1 MNFVESIAVTLPAEV
16 FQPDSLA
23 IGGSLAWSALI
34 SLLPLVFFFVAL
46 GVFSLPTQ
54 WCAVGSLVVAII
66 VAVVGF
72 DMPFG
77 MSLMSAA
84 EGAAFGLLPIIYIVI
99 MAVWLYNLTDRS
111 GRAKD
116 VQAVF
121 SLVGKGDKR
130 IQGLLIA
137 FAFCGL
143 LEGLAGFGAP
153 VAIACAMM
161 WALGLPPIRAAIA
174 VMVGN
179 ALNVG
184 FGAMAIP
191 VTTVANLGGEDPV
204 VVGATMGRI
213 TPILLLLIPFFVL
226 FILDGVRGVKQC
238 WLAALVSW
246 FGMAAG
252 HVVGTHFLSYEL
264 TAVFASLISFILLA
278 ALMTKWSPTTPDE
291 LRSPPAEEKLP
302 LSNAVLG
309 LLPYWLVV
317 IVFAIAK
324 LWTFGIDIPAA
335 LASTTFSFNWPGL
348 EGVMGVDG
356 GLNNAV
362 EFSVPWLASPGT
374 MLLLTGLIVCVV
386 YAMNDSGGR
395 YRLPFSEG
403 IKTLGRTVY
412 DLRVSILT
420 ICLVMSLAY
429 VMNLSG
435 QTVTIG
441 AWLSATG
448 AAFAFLSPLL
458 GWLGTAVT
466 GSATSAGA
474 LFGNLQATA
483 AQAAN
488 LPPQLLLGVNE
499 VGGGIGKIISP
510 QNLAIAASS
519 VKAEGRESE
528 ILRRALPYSLI
539 LIVILGVITFLASN
553 GIAGFLVV

>member
-1 MNFVESIAVTLPAEV
+1 MTSLPAEM
-16 FQPDSLA
+16 FQPETSA
-23 IGGSLAWSALI
+23 IGGSLAWSALV

-54 WCAVGSLVVAII
+54 WCALGSLAVAIMVAII
-66 VAVVGF
+66 GF
-72 DMPFG
+72 DMPVG
-77 MSLMSAA
+77 MSLMSAV

-99 MAVWLYNLTDRS
+99 MAVWLYNLTERS

-130 IQGLLIA
+130 IQGLLIG

-161 WALGLPPIRAAIA
+161 WALGLPPVRSAIA

-213 TPILLLLIPFFVL
+213 TPLLLLLIPFFVL
-226 FILDGVRGVKQC
+226 FILDGFRGVKQC
-238 WLAALVSW
+238 WLAAVVSW
-246 FGMAAG
+246 LGMAAG
-252 HVVGTHFLSYEL
+252 HLVGTHFLSYEL
-264 TAVFASLISFILLA
+264 TAVFASLVSFIMLA
-278 ALMTKWSPTTPDE
+278 ALLTRWSPETPEE
-291 LRSPPAEEKLP
+291 LRSPPADEKL
-302 LSNAVLG
+302 SVSQAVLG

-324 LWTFGIDIPAA
+324 LWTLGIDIPAA
-335 LASTTFSFNWPGL
+335 LASTTVNFVWPGL
-348 EGVMGVDG
+348 EGVMAVQG
-356 GLNNAV
+356 GQNSAV
-362 EFSVPWLASPGT
+362 VFSVPWLASPGT
-374 MLLLTGLIVCVV
+374 MLFLTGVIVCGL
-386 YAMNDSGGR
+386 YAANDGGGK
-395 YRLPFSEG
+395 YRLPFG
-403 IKTLGRTVY
+403 KGMRTLLGTVY
-412 DLRVSILT
+412 ELRIAILT

-458 GWLGTAVT
+458 GWIGTAVT

-483 AQAAN
+483 AQSAN

-499 VGGGIGKIISP
+499 IGGGIGKIISP
-510 QNLAIAASS
+510 QNLAIAASAVKSEGSES
-519 VKAEGRESE
+519 V
-528 ILRRALPYSLI
+528 ILRKALPYSLF
-539 LIVILGVITFLASN
+539 LVVLLGAITFFASN
-553 GIAGFLVV
+553 GILGFLVV

>member
-1 MNFVESIAVTLPAEV
+1 MLELSSAAYPWSLEA
-16 FQPDSLA
+16 FQPTVDSLT
-23 IGGSLAWSALI
+23 GSALV
-34 SLLPLVFFFVAL
+34 SLLPLVFFFTAL

-54 WCAVGSLVVAII
+54 WCAIGSLIVALI

-72 DMPFG
+72 GMPVG
-77 MSLMSAA
+77 MSLMSAV
-84 EGAAFGLLPIIYIVI
+84 EGAAFGLLPIVYIVV
-99 MAVWLYNLTDRS
+99 MAVWLYNLTDRT
-111 GRAKD
+111 GRAVD

-130 IQGLLIA
+130 IQGLLIG

-161 WALGLPPIRAAIA
+161 WTLGLPPIRSAIA

-191 VTTVANLGGEDPV
+191 VTTVAKLGGEDAA
-204 VVGATMGRI
+204 VVGMTMGRI
-213 TPILLLLIPFFVL
+213 TPFLLLLVPFLLL

-238 WLAALVSW
+238 WLAALVAW
-246 FGMAAG
+246 VGMAGG
-252 HVVGTHFLSYEL
+252 HLVGTHLLSYEL
-264 TAVFASLISFILLA
+264 TAVFASLLSFILLA
-278 ALMTKWSPTTPDE
+278 GLMTVWSPTTPDDM
-291 LRSPPAEEKLP
+291 RSPAGEEKLP
-302 LSNAVLG
+302 ASRMILG
-309 LLPYWLVV
+309 LLPYWLVI

-324 LWTFGIDIPAA
+324 LWTVGVDVPAF
-335 LASTTFSFNWPGL
+335 LASTTLSFTWPGL
-348 EGVMGVDG
+348 DGVLSIDG
-356 GLNNAV
+356 SPNSAT

-374 MLLLTGLIVCVV
+374 MLLLTGMIVCVV
-386 YAMNDSGGR
+386 YAKADPER
-395 YRLPFSEG
+395 FSFG
-403 IKTLGRTVY
+403 MGMKTLGQTIVQ
-412 DLRVSILT
+412 LRVSILT

-441 AWLSATG
+441 AWMSATG

-458 GWLGTAVT
+458 GWIGTAVT

-474 LFGNLQATA
+474 LFGSLQATA
-483 AQAAN
+483 ASNAG

-499 VGGGIGKIISP
+499 IGGGIGKIISP
-510 QNLAIAASS
+510 QNLAIASAA
-519 VKAEGRESE
+519 VKVEGRESE
-528 ILRRALPYSLI
+528 LLRKALPYSLLLII
-539 LIVILGVITFLASN
+539 LLGVITFLASN
-553 GIAGFLVV
+553 GILGFLVV

>member
-1 MNFVESIAVTLPAEV
+1 MTSLPAEM
-16 FQPDSLA
+16 FQPETSA
-23 IGGSLAWSALI
+23 IGGSLAWSALV

-54 WCAVGSLVVAII
+54 WCALGSLAVAII
-66 VAVVGF
+66 VAIIGF
-72 DMPFG
+72 DMPVG
-77 MSLMSAA
+77 MSLMSAM

-99 MAVWLYNLTDRS
+99 MAVWLYNLTERS

-130 IQGLLIA
+130 IQGLLIG

-161 WALGLPPIRAAIA
+161 WALGLPPVRSAIA

-213 TPILLLLIPFFVL
+213 TPLLLLLIPFFVL
-226 FILDGVRGVKQC
+226 FILDGFRGVKQC
-238 WLAALVSW
+238 WLAAVVSW
-246 FGMAAG
+246 LGMAAG
-252 HVVGTHFLSYEL
+252 HLVGTHFLSYEL
-264 TAVFASLISFILLA
+264 TAVFASLVSFIMLA
-278 ALMTKWSPTTPDE
+278 ALLTRWSPETPEE
-291 LRSPPAEEKLP
+291 LRSPPADEKL
-302 LSNAVLG
+302 SVSQAVLG

-324 LWTFGIDIPAA
+324 LWTLGIDIPAA
-335 LASTTFSFNWPGL
+335 LASTTVNFVWPGL
-348 EGVMGVDG
+348 EGVMAVQG
-356 GLNNAV
+356 GQNSAV
-362 EFSVPWLASPGT
+362 VFSVPWLASPGT
-374 MLLLTGLIVCVV
+374 MLFLTGVIVCGL
-386 YAMNDSGGR
+386 YAANDGGGK
-395 YRLPFSEG
+395 YRLPFG
-403 IKTLGRTVY
+403 KGMRTLLGTVY
-412 DLRVSILT
+412 ELRIAILT

-429 VMNLSG
+429 VMNVSG

-458 GWLGTAVT
+458 GWIGTAVT

-483 AQAAN
+483 AQSAN

-499 VGGGIGKIISP
+499 IGGGIGKIISP
-510 QNLAIAASS
+510 QNLAIAASAVKSEGSES
-519 VKAEGRESE
+519 V
-528 ILRRALPYSLI
+528 ILRKALPYSLF
-539 LIVILGVITFLASN
+539 LIVLLGAITFFASN
-553 GIAGFLVV
+553 GILGFLVV

>member
-1 MNFVESIAVTLPAEV
+1 MTSLPAEM
-16 FQPDSLA
+16 FQPETSA
-23 IGGSLAWSALI
+23 IGGSLAWSALV

-54 WCAVGSLVVAII
+54 WCTLGSLAVAII
-66 VAVVGF
+66 VAIIGF
-72 DMPFG
+72 DMPVG
-77 MSLMSAA
+77 MSLMSAV

-99 MAVWLYNLTDRS
+99 MAVWLYNLTERS

-130 IQGLLIA
+130 IQGLLIG

-161 WALGLPPIRAAIA
+161 WALGLPPVRSAIA

-213 TPILLLLIPFFVL
+213 TPLLLLLIPFFVL
-226 FILDGVRGVKQC
+226 FILDGFRGVKQC
-238 WLAALVSW
+238 WLAAVVSW
-246 FGMAAG
+246 LGMAAG
-252 HVVGTHFLSYEL
+252 HLVGTHFLSYEL
-264 TAVFASLISFILLA
+264 TAVFASLVSFIMLA
-278 ALMTKWSPTTPDE
+278 ALLTRWSPETPEE
-291 LRSPPAEEKLP
+291 LRSPPADEKL
-302 LSNAVLG
+302 SVSQAVLG

-324 LWTFGIDIPAA
+324 LWTLGIDIPAA
-335 LASTTFSFNWPGL
+335 LASTTVNFVWPGL
-348 EGVMGVDG
+348 EGVMAVQG
-356 GLNNAV
+356 GQNSAV
-362 EFSVPWLASPGT
+362 VFSVPWLASPGT
-374 MLLLTGLIVCVV
+374 MLFLTGVIVCGL
-386 YAMNDSGGR
+386 YAANDGGGK
-395 YRLPFSEG
+395 YRLPFG
-403 IKTLGRTVY
+403 KGMRTLLGTVY
-412 DLRVSILT
+412 ELRIAILT

-458 GWLGTAVT
+458 GWIGTAVT

-483 AQAAN
+483 AQSAN

-499 VGGGIGKIISP
+499 IGGGIGKIISP
-510 QNLAIAASS
+510 QNLAIAASAVKSEGSES
-519 VKAEGRESE
+519 V
-528 ILRRALPYSLI
+528 ILRKALPYSLF
-539 LIVILGVITFLASN
+539 LIVLLGAITFFASN
-553 GIAGFLVV
+553 GILGFLVV

>member
-1 MNFVESIAVTLPAEV
+1 MGPAAASLPVEV
-16 FQPDSLA
+16 FQPDTTA
-23 IGGSLAWSALI
+23 IGASLAWSALI

-72 DMPFG
+72 DMPLG

-130 IQGLLIA
+130 VQGLLIG

-161 WALGLPPIRAAIA
+161 WALGLPPIKSAIA

-191 VTTVANLGGEDPV
+191 VTTVANLGGEDAV

-213 TPILLLLIPFFVL
+213 TPILLLLIPFLVL
-226 FILDGVRGVKQC
+226 FILDGVRGIKQC
-238 WLAALVSW
+238 WLAALASW
-246 FGMAAG
+246 FGMAVG
-252 HVVGTHFLSYEL
+252 HVVGTHWLSYEL
-264 TAVFASLISFILLA
+264 TAVFASLVSFIVLA
-278 ALMTKWSPTTPDE
+278 ALLTRWSPVTPE
-291 LRSPPAEEKLP
+291 EMQSAPAEEKLP
-302 LSNAVLG
+302 VSSAVLG

-324 LWTFGIDIPAA
+324 LWTLGVDIPAA
-335 LASTTFSFNWPGL
+335 LASTTASFTWPGL
-348 EGVMGVDG
+348 EGVMAVDG
-356 GLNNAV
+356 EPNNAV

-386 YAMNDSGGR
+386 YATNDANGK
-395 YRLPFSEG
+395 YRLPFREG
-403 IKTLGRTVY
+403 IKTFGQTVY
-412 DLRVSILT
+412 DLRISILT

-429 VMNLSG
+429 VMNFSG

-441 AWLSATG
+441 AWLAATG
-448 AAFAFLSPLL
+448 AAFAFLSPVL
-458 GWLGTAVT
+458 GWIGTAVT

-499 VGGGIGKIISP
+499 IGGGIGKIISP
-510 QNLAIAASS
+510 QNLAIASS
-519 VKAEGRESE
+519 AVKAEGRESE
-528 ILRRALPYSLI
+528 ILRKALPYSLI
-539 LIVILGVITFLASN
+539 LVILLGVITFLASN

>member
-1 MNFVESIAVTLPAEV
+1 MTSLPAEM
-16 FQPDSLA
+16 FQPETSA
-23 IGGSLAWSALI
+23 IGGSLAWSALV

-54 WCAVGSLVVAII
+54 WCALGSLAVAIMVAII
-66 VAVVGF
+66 GF
-72 DMPFG
+72 DMPVG
-77 MSLMSAA
+77 MSLMSAV

-99 MAVWLYNLTDRS
+99 MAVWLYNLTERS

-130 IQGLLIA
+130 IQGLLIG

-161 WALGLPPIRAAIA
+161 WALGLPPVRSAIA

-213 TPILLLLIPFFVL
+213 TPLLLLLIPFFVL
-226 FILDGVRGVKQC
+226 FILDGFRGVKQC
-238 WLAALVSW
+238 WLAAVVSW
-246 FGMAAG
+246 LGMAAG
-252 HVVGTHFLSYEL
+252 HLVGTHFLSYEL
-264 TAVFASLISFILLA
+264 TAVFASLVSFIMLA
-278 ALMTKWSPTTPDE
+278 ALLTRWSPETPEE
-291 LRSPPAEEKLP
+291 LRSPPADEKL
-302 LSNAVLG
+302 SVSQAVLG

-324 LWTFGIDIPAA
+324 LWTLGIDIPAA
-335 LASTTFSFNWPGL
+335 LASTTVNFVWPGL
-348 EGVMGVDG
+348 EGVMAVQG
-356 GLNNAV
+356 GQNSAV
-362 EFSVPWLASPGT
+362 VFSVPWLASPGT
-374 MLLLTGLIVCVV
+374 MLFLTGVIVCGL
-386 YAMNDSGGR
+386 YAANDGGGK
-395 YRLPFSEG
+395 YRLPFG
-403 IKTLGRTVY
+403 KGMRTLLGTVY
-412 DLRVSILT
+412 ELRIAILT

-458 GWLGTAVT
+458 GWIGTAVT

-483 AQAAN
+483 AQSAN

-499 VGGGIGKIISP
+499 IGGGIGKIISP
-510 QNLAIAASS
+510 QNLAIAASAVKSEGSES
-519 VKAEGRESE
+519 V
-528 ILRRALPYSLI
+528 ILRKALPYSLF
-539 LIVILGVITFLASN
+539 LIVLLGAITFFASN
-553 GIAGFLVV
+553 GILGFLVV

>member
-1 MNFVESIAVTLPAEV
+1 MTSLPAEM
-16 FQPDSLA
+16 FQPETSA
-23 IGGSLAWSALI
+23 IGGSLAWSALV

-54 WCAVGSLVVAII
+54 WCALGSLAVAII
-66 VAVVGF
+66 VAIIGF
-72 DMPFG
+72 DMPVG
-77 MSLMSAA
+77 MSLMSAV

-99 MAVWLYNLTDRS
+99 MAVWLYNLTKRS

-130 IQGLLIA
+130 IQGLLIG

-161 WALGLPPIRAAIA
+161 WALGLPPVRSAIA

-213 TPILLLLIPFFVL
+213 TPLLLLLIPFFVL
-226 FILDGVRGVKQC
+226 FILDGFRGVKQC
-238 WLAALVSW
+238 WLAAVVSW
-246 FGMAAG
+246 LGMAAG
-252 HVVGTHFLSYEL
+252 HLVGTHFLSYEL
-264 TAVFASLISFILLA
+264 TAVFASLVSFIMLA
-278 ALMTKWSPTTPDE
+278 ALLTRWSPETPEE
-291 LRSPPAEEKLP
+291 LRSPPADEKL
-302 LSNAVLG
+302 SVSQAVLG

-324 LWTFGIDIPAA
+324 LWTLGIDIPAA
-335 LASTTFSFNWPGL
+335 LASTTVNFVWPGL
-348 EGVMGVDG
+348 EGVMAVQG
-356 GLNNAV
+356 GQNSAV
-362 EFSVPWLASPGT
+362 VFSVPWLASPGT
-374 MLLLTGLIVCVV
+374 MLFLTGVIVCGL
-386 YAMNDSGGR
+386 YAANDGGGK
-395 YRLPFSEG
+395 YRLPFG
-403 IKTLGRTVY
+403 KGMRTLLGTVY
-412 DLRVSILT
+412 ELRIAILT

-458 GWLGTAVT
+458 GWIGTAVT

-483 AQAAN
+483 AQSAN

-499 VGGGIGKIISP
+499 IGGGIGKIISP
-510 QNLAIAASS
+510 QNLAIAASAVKSEGSES
-519 VKAEGRESE
+519 V
-528 ILRRALPYSLI
+528 ILRKALPYSLF
-539 LIVILGVITFLASN
+539 LIVLLGAITFFASN
-553 GIAGFLVV
+553 GILGFLVV

>member
-1 MNFVESIAVTLPAEV
+1 MTSLPAEM
-16 FQPDSLA
+16 FQPETSA
-23 IGGSLAWSALI
+23 IGGSLAWSALV

-54 WCAVGSLVVAII
+54 WCALGSLAVAII
-66 VAVVGF
+66 VAIIGF
-72 DMPFG
+72 DMPVG
-77 MSLMSAA
+77 MSLMSAV

-99 MAVWLYNLTDRS
+99 MAVWLYNLTERS

-130 IQGLLIA
+130 IQGLLIG

-161 WALGLPPIRAAIA
+161 WALGLPPVRSAIA

-213 TPILLLLIPFFVL
+213 TPLLLLLIPFFVL
-226 FILDGVRGVKQC
+226 FILDGFRGVKQC
-238 WLAALVSW
+238 WLAAVVSW
-246 FGMAAG
+246 LGMAAG
-252 HVVGTHFLSYEL
+252 HLVGTHFLSYEL
-264 TAVFASLISFILLA
+264 TAVFASLVSFIMLA
-278 ALMTKWSPTTPDE
+278 ALLTRWSPETPEE
-291 LRSPPAEEKLP
+291 LRSPPADEKL
-302 LSNAVLG
+302 SVSQAVLG

-324 LWTFGIDIPAA
+324 LWTLGIDIPAA
-335 LASTTFSFNWPGL
+335 LASTTVNFVWPGL
-348 EGVMGVDG
+348 EGVMAVQG
-356 GLNNAV
+356 GQNSAV
-362 EFSVPWLASPGT
+362 VFSVPWLASPGT
-374 MLLLTGLIVCVV
+374 MLFLTGVIVCGL
-386 YAMNDSGGR
+386 YAANDGGGK
-395 YRLPFSEG
+395 YRLPFG
-403 IKTLGRTVY
+403 KGMRTLLGTVY
-412 DLRVSILT
+412 ELRIAILT

-458 GWLGTAVT
+458 GWIGTAVT

-483 AQAAN
+483 AQSAN

-499 VGGGIGKIISP
+499 IGGGIGKIISP
-510 QNLAIAASS
+510 QNLAIAASAVKSEGSES
-519 VKAEGRESE
+519 V
-528 ILRRALPYSLI
+528 ILRKALPYSLF
-539 LIVILGVITFLASN
+539 LIVLLGAITFFASN
-553 GIAGFLVV
+553 GILGFLVV

>member
-1 MNFVESIAVTLPAEV
+1 MTSLPAEM
-16 FQPDSLA
+16 FQPETSA
-23 IGGSLAWSALI
+23 IGGSLAWSALV

-54 WCAVGSLVVAII
+54 WCALGSLAVAII
-66 VAVVGF
+66 VAIIGF
-72 DMPFG
+72 DMPVG
-77 MSLMSAA
+77 MSLMSAM

-99 MAVWLYNLTDRS
+99 MAVWLYNLTERS

-130 IQGLLIA
+130 IQGLLIG

-161 WALGLPPIRAAIA
+161 WALGLPPVRSAIA

-213 TPILLLLIPFFVL
+213 TPLLLLLIPFFVL
-226 FILDGVRGVKQC
+226 FILDGFRGVKQC
-238 WLAALVSW
+238 WLAAVVSW
-246 FGMAAG
+246 LGMAAG
-252 HVVGTHFLSYEL
+252 HLVGTHFLSYEL
-264 TAVFASLISFILLA
+264 TAVFASLVSFIMLA
-278 ALMTKWSPTTPDE
+278 ALLTRWSPETPEE
-291 LRSPPAEEKLP
+291 LRSPPADEKL
-302 LSNAVLG
+302 SVSQAVLG

-324 LWTFGIDIPAA
+324 LWTLGIDIPAA
-335 LASTTFSFNWPGL
+335 LASTTVNFVWPGL
-348 EGVMGVDG
+348 EGVMAVQG
-356 GLNNAV
+356 GQNSAV
-362 EFSVPWLASPGT
+362 VFSVPWLASPGT
-374 MLLLTGLIVCVV
+374 MLFLTGVIVCGL
-386 YAMNDSGGR
+386 YAANDGGGK
-395 YRLPFSEG
+395 YRLPFG
-403 IKTLGRTVY
+403 KGMRTLLGTVY
-412 DLRVSILT
+412 ELRIAILT

-458 GWLGTAVT
+458 GWIGTAVT

-483 AQAAN
+483 AQSAN

-499 VGGGIGKIISP
+499 IGGGIGKIISP
-510 QNLAIAASS
+510 QNLAIAASAVKSEGSES
-519 VKAEGRESE
+519 V
-528 ILRRALPYSLI
+528 ILRKALPYSLF
-539 LIVILGVITFLASN
+539 LIVLLGAITFFASN
-553 GIAGFLVV
+553 GILGFLVV

>member
-1 MNFVESIAVTLPAEV
+1 MTSLPAEM
-16 FQPDSLA
+16 FQPETSA
-23 IGGSLAWSALI
+23 IGGSLAWSALV

-54 WCAVGSLVVAII
+54 WCALGSLAVAIMVAII
-66 VAVVGF
+66 GF
-72 DMPFG
+72 DMPVG
-77 MSLMSAA
+77 MSLMSAM

-99 MAVWLYNLTDRS
+99 MAVWLYNLTERS

-130 IQGLLIA
+130 IQGLLIG

-161 WALGLPPIRAAIA
+161 WALGLPPVRSAIA

-213 TPILLLLIPFFVL
+213 TPLLLLLIPFFVL
-226 FILDGVRGVKQC
+226 FILDGFRGVKQC
-238 WLAALVSW
+238 WLAAVVSW
-246 FGMAAG
+246 LGMAAG
-252 HVVGTHFLSYEL
+252 HLVGTHFLSYEL
-264 TAVFASLISFILLA
+264 TAVFASLVSFIMLA
-278 ALMTKWSPTTPDE
+278 ALLTRWSPETPEE
-291 LRSPPAEEKLP
+291 LRSPPADEKL
-302 LSNAVLG
+302 SVSQAVLG

-324 LWTFGIDIPAA
+324 LWTLGIDIPAA
-335 LASTTFSFNWPGL
+335 LASTTVNFVWPGL
-348 EGVMGVDG
+348 EGVMAVQG
-356 GLNNAV
+356 GQNSAV
-362 EFSVPWLASPGT
+362 VFSVPWLASPGT
-374 MLLLTGLIVCVV
+374 MLFLTGVIVCGL
-386 YAMNDSGGR
+386 YAANDGGGK
-395 YRLPFSEG
+395 YRLPFG
-403 IKTLGRTVY
+403 KGMRTLLGTVY
-412 DLRVSILT
+412 ELRIAILT

-458 GWLGTAVT
+458 GWIGTAVT

-483 AQAAN
+483 AQSAN

-499 VGGGIGKIISP
+499 IGGGIGKIISP
-510 QNLAIAASS
+510 QNLAIAASAVKSEGSES
-519 VKAEGRESE
+519 V
-528 ILRRALPYSLI
+528 ILRKALPYSLF
-539 LIVILGVITFLASN
+539 LIVLLGAITFFASN
-553 GIAGFLVV
+553 GILGFLVV

>member
-1 MNFVESIAVTLPAEV
+1 MALPLEV
-16 FQPDSLA
+16 FQPDTGA
-23 IGGSLAWSALI
+23 VGGSLAWSALL
-34 SLLPLVFFFVAL
+34 SLVPLVFFFVAL

-54 WCAVGSLVVAII
+54 WCAVGSLVIAII

-72 DMPFG
+72 DMPLG
-77 MSLMSAA
+77 MSLMSAV
-84 EGAAFGLLPIIYIVI
+84 EGAAFGLLPIIYIVV

-130 IQGLLIA
+130 IQGLLIG

-161 WALGLPPIRAAIA
+161 WALGLPPIRSAIA

-213 TPILLLLIPFFVL
+213 TPLLLLLIPFFVL

-238 WLAALVSW
+238 WLAAVVSW

-252 HVVGTHFLSYEL
+252 HLVGTHVLSYEL
-264 TAVFASLISFILLA
+264 TAVFASLLSFILLA
-278 ALMTKWSPTTPDE
+278 ALMTAWAPTTPDE
-291 LRSPPAEEKLP
+291 MRSPAAEEKLP
-302 LSNAVLG
+302 VSRAVLG

-324 LWTFGIDIPAA
+324 LWTFGIDVPAA
-335 LASTTFSFNWPGL
+335 LNETTFSFTWPGL
-348 EGVMGVDG
+348 EGVMAVDG
-356 GLNNAV
+356 GQNTAV

-395 YRLPFSEG
+395 FALPFTEG
-403 IKTLGRTVY
+403 IRTLGQTIVS
-412 DLRVSILT
+412 LRVSILT

-474 LFGNLQATA
+474 LFGSLQATA

-499 VGGGIGKIISP
+499 IGGGIGKIISP
-510 QNLAIAASS
+510 QNLAIAASA
-519 VKAEGRESE
+519 VKSEGRESE
-528 ILRRALPYSLI
+528 LLRKALPYSLL
-539 LIVILGVITFLASN
+539 LIVMLGAITYLAASGILGF
-553 GIAGFLVV
+553 VVA

>member
-1 MNFVESIAVTLPAEV
+1 MTSLPAEM
-16 FQPDSLA
+16 FQPETSA
-23 IGGSLAWSALI
+23 IGGSLAWSALV

-54 WCAVGSLVVAII
+54 WCALGSLAVAIMVAII
-66 VAVVGF
+66 GF
-72 DMPFG
+72 DMPVG
-77 MSLMSAA
+77 MSLMSAV

-99 MAVWLYNLTDRS
+99 MAVWLYNLTERS

-130 IQGLLIA
+130 IQGLLIG
-137 FAFCGL
+137 FSFCGL

-161 WALGLPPIRAAIA
+161 WALGLPPVRSAIA

-213 TPILLLLIPFFVL
+213 TPLLLLLIPFFVL
-226 FILDGVRGVKQC
+226 FILDGFRGVKQC
-238 WLAALVSW
+238 WLAAVVSW
-246 FGMAAG
+246 LGMAAG
-252 HVVGTHFLSYEL
+252 HLVGTHFLSYEL
-264 TAVFASLISFILLA
+264 TAVFASLVSFIMLA
-278 ALMTKWSPTTPDE
+278 ALLTRWSPETPEE
-291 LRSPPAEEKLP
+291 LRSPPADEKL
-302 LSNAVLG
+302 SVSQAVLG

-324 LWTFGIDIPAA
+324 LWTLGIDIPAA
-335 LASTTFSFNWPGL
+335 LASTTVNFVWPGL
-348 EGVMGVDG
+348 EGVMAVQG
-356 GLNNAV
+356 GQNSAV
-362 EFSVPWLASPGT
+362 VFSVPWLASPGT
-374 MLLLTGLIVCVV
+374 MLFLTGVIVCGL
-386 YAMNDSGGR
+386 YAANDGGGK
-395 YRLPFSEG
+395 YRLPFG
-403 IKTLGRTVY
+403 KGMRTLLGTVY
-412 DLRVSILT
+412 ELRIAILT

-458 GWLGTAVT
+458 GWIGTAVT

-483 AQAAN
+483 AQSAK

-499 VGGGIGKIISP
+499 IGGGIGKIISP
-510 QNLAIAASS
+510 QNLAIAASAVKSEGSES
-519 VKAEGRESE
+519 V
-528 ILRRALPYSLI
+528 ILRKALPYSLF
-539 LIVILGVITFLASN
+539 LIVLLGAITFFASN
-553 GIAGFLVV
+553 GILGFLVV

>member
-1 MNFVESIAVTLPAEV
+1 MTSLPAEM
-16 FQPDSLA
+16 FQPETSA
-23 IGGSLAWSALI
+23 IGGSLAWSALV

-54 WCAVGSLVVAII
+54 WCALGSLAVAII
-66 VAVVGF
+66 VAIIGF
-72 DMPFG
+72 DMPVG
-77 MSLMSAA
+77 MSLMSAV

-99 MAVWLYNLTDRS
+99 MAVWLYNLTERS

-121 SLVGKGDKR
+121 SVVGKGDKR
-130 IQGLLIA
+130 IQGLLIG

-161 WALGLPPIRAAIA
+161 WALGLPPVRSAIA

-213 TPILLLLIPFFVL
+213 TPLLLLLIPFFVL
-226 FILDGVRGVKQC
+226 FILDGFRGVKQC
-238 WLAALVSW
+238 WLAAVVSW
-246 FGMAAG
+246 LGMAAG
-252 HVVGTHFLSYEL
+252 HLVGTHFLSYEL
-264 TAVFASLISFILLA
+264 TAVFASLVSFIMLA
-278 ALMTKWSPTTPDE
+278 ALLTRWSPETPEE
-291 LRSPPAEEKLP
+291 LRSPPADEKL
-302 LSNAVLG
+302 SVSQAVLG

-324 LWTFGIDIPAA
+324 LWTLGIDIPAA
-335 LASTTFSFNWPGL
+335 LASTTVNFVWPGL
-348 EGVMGVDG
+348 EGVMAVQG
-356 GLNNAV
+356 GQNSAV
-362 EFSVPWLASPGT
+362 VFSVPWLASPGT
-374 MLLLTGLIVCVV
+374 MLFLTGVIVCGL
-386 YAMNDSGGR
+386 YAANDGGGK
-395 YRLPFSEG
+395 YRLPFG
-403 IKTLGRTVY
+403 KGMRTLLGTVY
-412 DLRVSILT
+412 ELRIAILT

-458 GWLGTAVT
+458 GWIGTAVT

-483 AQAAN
+483 AQSAN

-499 VGGGIGKIISP
+499 IGGGIGKIISP
-510 QNLAIAASS
+510 QNLAIAASAVKSEGSES
-519 VKAEGRESE
+519 V
-528 ILRRALPYSLI
+528 ILRKALPYSLF
-539 LIVILGVITFLASN
+539 LIVLLGAITFFASN
-553 GIAGFLVV
+553 GILGFLVV

>member
-1 MNFVESIAVTLPAEV
+1 M
-16 FQPDSLA
+16 FQPDTSA
-23 IGGSLAWSALI
+23 IGASLTWSALV

-66 VAVVGF
+66 VAVIGF
-72 DMPFG
+72 DMPVG
-77 MSLMSAA
+77 MSLMSAV

-99 MAVWLYNLTDRS
+99 MAVWLYNLTERS
-111 GRAKD
+111 GRSKD

-130 IQGLLIA
+130 IQGLLIG

-161 WALGLPPIRAAIA
+161 WALGLPPVRSAIA

-179 ALNVG
+179 AINVG

-213 TPILLLLIPFFVL
+213 TPILLLLIPFLML
-226 FILDGVRGVKQC
+226 FILDGFRGIKQC
-238 WLAALVSW
+238 WLAAVVSW

-252 HVVGTHFLSYEL
+252 HLVGTHLLSYEL
-264 TAVFASLISFILLA
+264 TAVFASLLSFILLA
-278 ALMTKWSPTTPDE
+278 ALLTRWSPTTPEE
-291 LRSPPAEEKLP
+291 LRSPPADER
-302 LSNAVLG
+302 LSVSQTVLG

-324 LWTFGIDIPAA
+324 LWTFGVDIPGA
-335 LASTTFSFNWPGL
+335 LDSTTFSFVWPGL
-348 EGVMGVDG
+348 EGVMAAQG
-356 GLNNAV
+356 GQNSAV
-362 EFSVPWLASPGT
+362 VFSVPWLASPGT
-374 MLLLTGLIVCVV
+374 MLFLTGLIVCAV
-386 YAMNDSGGR
+386 YAASDGGGK
-395 YRLPFSEG
+395 YRLPFREG
-403 IKTLGRTVY
+403 LRTLGVTIY
-412 DLRVSILT
+412 ELRISILT

-458 GWLGTAVT
+458 GWIGTAVT

-483 AQAAN
+483 AQSAN

-510 QNLAIAASS
+510 QNLAIAASA
-519 VKAEGRESE
+519 VKSEGSESE
-528 ILRRALPYSLI
+528 ILRKALPYSLS
-539 LIVILGVITFLASN
+539 LIVLLGAITFLASN
-553 GIAGFLVV
+553 GILGFLVV